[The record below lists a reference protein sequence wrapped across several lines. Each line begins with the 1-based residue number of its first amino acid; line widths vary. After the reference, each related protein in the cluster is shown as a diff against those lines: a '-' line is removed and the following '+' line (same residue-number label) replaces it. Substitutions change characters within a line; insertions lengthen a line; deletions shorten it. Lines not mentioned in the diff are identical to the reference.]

1 MTTQENRQV
10 IEDSI
15 KNISFYNAY
24 KIQETGSRE
33 NEIEEQK
40 DVLKT
45 LGQEDKIKDV
55 DDELSKQFWE
65 TPYKEMTKLEQLDRY
80 KELYN
85 KQEHYYIYDSQNEK
99 TDVNHAMN
107 ELKNLK
113 ELYYIENHVLSD
125 YEKYHAQYE
134 VSRDVLNE
142 QSLKNI
148 YDERLENENI
158 QQHNMND
165 INNNQEQNATI
176 NSDTN
181 NKNNVAN
188 INHVINNVADD
199 DKHSDNTRENSSQDI
214 DSNSDKKVYEFNKQ
228 FLNDNK
234 NDLTKINEDRKKF
247 LDQKKKEAKEIEKL
261 NGKDIMKKI
270 VEEQGKNSAYLT
282 KDDENVLD
290 ARANVNNTYNQI
302 ANNNTAQYGSTQT
315 ARNTS
320 YTNAYTSLQNSSR
333 INTANYNQNRD
344 NENQQREE
352 EKENQNN
359 TRDQS
364 QTQRKNQFRR

>member
-24 KIQETGSRE
+24 KIQETRSRE
-33 NEIEEQK
+33 NEIEVQK

-45 LGQEDKIKDV
+45 LGNEDKIKNV

-134 VSRDVLNE
+134 VSCDVLNE

-165 INNNQEQNATI
+165 INNNTAQNNTI

-181 NKNNVAN
+181 KKNNIEN
-188 INHVINNVADD
+188 INHILNNVADD
-199 DKHSDNTRENSSQDI
+199 DKRSDKTRENSSQDI
-214 DSNSDKKVYEFNKQ
+214 DSNSDKKVYDFNKQ

-234 NDLTKINEDRKKF
+234 NDLTKINEDRKQF

-270 VEEQGKNSAYLT
+270 VEEQEKNSAYLT

-290 ARANVNNTYNQI
+290 ARANVNNTFNQI

-333 INTANYNQNRD
+333 INTANYSQNRD

-352 EKENQNN
+352 ETQNN
-359 TRDQS
+359 TREQS
-364 QTQRKNQFRR
+364 QTKRKNQFRR